1 MRTLTFLSFAT
12 ALAASG
18 AHAGSGSPPQPP
30 HTVPGWYLGMPVLL
44 KATPPPTDVDRA
56 SLPSF
61 PVFVHAPVSE
71 TAGTAPMKRVP
82 RPDGSE
88 VVLPPHQDTL
98 SELGNAQAPKLAIG
112 YFVEIGPEGDA
123 SNVRVQAQP
132 PDSWPGRPLASH
144 IRIGPEWV
152 PVNNHAVIAYG
163 LRTGQLALEFFD
175 VGGMMWGEPFGGGA
189 AGPLAGIDCRV
200 EPAPALPPVDWAGD
214 VDHLPGQK
222 P

>member
-1 MRTLTFLSFAT
+1 MRTLTWLSVAT
-12 ALAASG
+12 VLAAS
-18 AHAGSGSPPQPP
+18 AANAGSETSPQAP
-30 HTVPGWYLGMPVLL
+30 HAVPGWYLGMPVLL
-44 KATPPPTDVDRA
+44 RAVPSPGGTDRA

-88 VVLPPHQDTL
+88 VILPPHQDTL
-98 SELGNAQAPKLAIG
+98 SEPGSAEAPKLAIG

-123 SNVRVQAQP
+123 SNVRVQEQP
-132 PDSWPGRPLASH
+132 QNSWPSRPLASH

-163 LRTGQLALEFFD
+163 LRTGQLSLEFFD
-175 VGGMMWGEPFGGGA
+175 VGGMMWAEPLGGGA
-189 AGPLAGIDCRV
+189 ENPLDGIGCRI
-200 EPAPALPPVDWAGD
+200 EPPPDLPPVDWIGD
-214 VDHLPGQK
+214 VDHLPGQ
-222 P
+222 